1 MPLGPVHHHRD
12 FPAADLA
19 DIRGDTTISVCIPA
33 RDEANTIGKIVE
45 TLRRDLVEDVALV
58 DELIVIDDH
67 STDATADLAVAAG
80 AKVVAAAS
88 VMAEVTRGPGKGQ
101 ALWKSVLCSTGD
113 LIAWCDADIRD
124 FDSHFVSGVI
134 GPLLRCDDVA
144 FVKGFYERPEV
155 GSVGGGRV
163 TELMARPLLST
174 FFPTLAP
181 VVQPLAGEFAIRR
194 SVAEQ
199 MRFAYGY
206 GVEVGLLID
215 VAASFGEA
223 AISQVDL
230 DRRVDRNRPLSD
242 LGPQAFEVLRA
253 VLSRAGV
260 EISETE
266 GLVRPGEHPQA
277 ADPPDLDPPSG
288 I

>member
-12 FPAADLA
+12 FPAVDLA
-19 DIRGDTTISVCIPA
+19 NLKGDTTISVCIPA
-33 RDEANTIGKIVE
+33 RDEADTIGVIVE

-67 STDATADLAVAAG
+67 STDATADLAVGAG

-88 VMAEVTRGPGKGQ
+88 VMPEVTRGPGKGQ

-113 LIAWCDADIRD
+113 LIVWCDADIRH

-134 GPLLRCDDVA
+134 GPLLRHDATA
-144 FVKGFYERPEV
+144 FVKAFYERPEV

-174 FFPTLAP
+174 FFPAIAP

-215 VAASFGEA
+215 VAARFGEEA
-223 AISQVDL
+223 VSQVDL

-253 VLSRAGV
+253 VLTRAEV
-260 EISETE
+260 PMAETE
-266 GLVRPGEHPQA
+266 GLIRPGEPPRA
-277 ADPPDLDPPSG
+277 ADPPDLPPPG
-288 I
+288 EI

>member
-12 FPAADLA
+12 FPAAALA
-19 DIRGDTTISVCIPA
+19 DLKGDRTISVCIPA
-33 RDEANTIGKIVE
+33 RDEADTIAVIVE
-45 TLRRDLVEDVALV
+45 TLRRDLVESVALV
-58 DELIVIDDH
+58 DELIVVDDH
-67 STDATADLAVAAG
+67 SLDTTADLAVAAG
-80 AKVVAAAS
+80 AKVVPAAS
-88 VMAEVTRGPGKGQ
+88 VMPELTGGPGKGQ
-101 ALWKSVLCSTGD
+101 ALWKSVLCSSGD
-113 LIAWCDADIRD
+113 LIVWCDADIRD

-134 GPLLRCDDVA
+134 GPLLHHDEVA
-144 FVKGFYERPEV
+144 FVKAFYERPEV

-174 FFPTLAP
+174 FFPALAP

-215 VAASFGEA
+215 VAARFGEEA
-223 AISQVDL
+223 VSQVDL
-230 DRRVDRNRPLSD
+230 DRRVDRNRPLSY

-253 VLSRAGV
+253 VLARADV
-260 EISETE
+260 AIPETA
-266 GLVRPGEHPQA
+266 GLLRPGEPPRV
-277 ADPPDLDPPSG
+277 ADPPDLAPPSE